1 MAILIQLAF
10 QVDVPDEHVTKGST
24 LSSVEPS
31 AYLRTE
37 LQKQIEINN
46 GTSKPETAFTAVKY
60 EDTWF
65 WIDKYDFWSKR
76 TFMFVMILFSLLET
90 GGEEGLLLV
99 TIPAC

>member
-31 AYLRTE
+31 AYLGTE

-46 GTSKPETAFTAVKY
+46 GTTAVELGTVAFAY

-65 WIDKYDFWSKR
+65 WID
-76 TFMFVMILFSLLET
+76 
-90 GGEEGLLLV
+90 
-99 TIPAC
+99 